1 MHTLPRDALLHAL
14 EYLEPMELR
23 AMALVSRWHNSLQQ
37 HEALWEALFR
47 HRWNHANFF
56 MDPCMRIQL
65 SPALCAAYP
74 RSSDA
79 FRFLTHCV
87 DRVPSFADICL
98 TNTHATA
105 STTNHR
111 YSFISKTIMCLT
123 CFSSIEPVAYDNGQV
138 VTMALAK
145 GGVGGNRC
153 VRANVPFQMMPRVA
167 VFQTTDRTWF
177 VDVVYD
183 GYFEISIADPIN
195 PMRDDA
201 TLDMCIAIGV
211 ASPDFEVVDQQPGW
225 DDNSYGYHS
234 DDGHFFTSGQPHPF
248 AATFGMHDTIGCG
261 IQRDMTTHDSILYFT
276 KNGQRLGGTFPC
288 LHDELF
294 PVVGI
299 DADYTV
305 RLNFG
310 HEPFRC
316 RPPPSTEG
324 DTSALVALQAQPWP
338 AAPTRPRSMWQ
349 NMLAAVDVFAKR
361 TTSLMYCS
369 N

>member
-37 HEALWEALFR
+37 HGALWEALFR

-65 SPALCAAYP
+65 SPALRAAYP

-111 YSFISKTIMCLT
+111 
-123 CFSSIEPVAYDNGQV
+123 IEPVAYDNGQV

-153 VRANVPFQMMPRVA
+153 VRANVPFEMTPRVA

-211 ASPDFEVVDQQPGW
+211 ASPDFEVVDQQPG
-225 DDNSYGYHS
+225 
-234 DDGHFFTSGQPHPF
+234 TLVPP
-248 AATFGMHDTIGCG
+248 AATSSHAESRMGRQFVRVPQRRRSFLYQWPATPVRRDLWHARYDWLRHPARHDHPRLDIV
-261 IQRDMTTHDSILYFT
+261 LY
-276 KNGQRLGGTFPC
+276 Q
-288 LHDELF
+288 E
-294 PVVGI
+294 
-299 DADYTV
+299 
-305 RLNFG
+305 
-310 HEPFRC
+310 
-316 RPPPSTEG
+316 
-324 DTSALVALQAQPWP
+324 WP
-338 AAPTRPRSMWQ
+338 AARRH
-349 NMLAAVDVFAKR
+349 V
-361 TTSLMYCS
+361 SLS
-369 N
+369 P

>member
-37 HEALWEALFR
+37 HGAL
-47 HRWNHANFF
+47 
-56 MDPCMRIQL
+56 
-65 SPALCAAYP
+65 
-74 RSSDA
+74 SSDA

-153 VRANVPFQMMPRVA
+153 VRANVPFEMTPRVA

>member
-123 CFSSIEPVAYDNGQV
+123 CLSSIEPVAYDNGQV

-195 PMRDDA
+195 PMR
-201 TLDMCIAIGV
+201 
-211 ASPDFEVVDQQPGW
+211 
-225 DDNSYGYHS
+225 
-234 DDGHFFTSGQPHPF
+234 
-248 AATFGMHDTIGCG
+248 
-261 IQRDMTTHDSILYFT
+261 
-276 KNGQRLGGTFPC
+276 
-288 LHDELF
+288 
-294 PVVGI
+294 
-299 DADYTV
+299 
-305 RLNFG
+305 
-310 HEPFRC
+310 
-316 RPPPSTEG
+316 
-324 DTSALVALQAQPWP
+324 
-338 AAPTRPRSMWQ
+338 
-349 NMLAAVDVFAKR
+349 
-361 TTSLMYCS
+361 
-369 N
+369 